1 VLRHEFRPG
10 RLVAG
15 LSLTAAGVAY
25 AGDAGGLWDMPWFA
39 LIPMV
44 VGGLCL
50 AAAVGMIGHGAHS
63 CRSGHGTDR
72 GSGTEADPAGPA

>member
-1 VLRHEFRPG
+1 MLRHEFRPG

-44 VGGLCL
+44 VGGPVPGRRGGNDRARRPQLPVGARYGPRERHGSRPRR
-50 AAAVGMIGHGAHS
+50 AA
-63 CRSGHGTDR
+63 
-72 GSGTEADPAGPA
+72 